1 MISTKLRDGL
11 AAFAV
16 LLMIA
21 GPALALLVLVGLSL
35 QGGVVAGRA
44 LGNIVELAV
53 MGLLGGGALRLLV
66 SIDARL
72 EAKS

>member
-16 LLMIA
+16 LIMIA
-21 GPALALLVLVGLSL
+21 GPVLALVALVGLSL

-44 LGNIVELAV
+44 LGNIIEMAV
-53 MGLLGGGALRLLV
+53 MGLLGGGVLRMLV